1 MNGPVPIV
9 PGRLM
14 PYDFTVTV
22 MFARHVEMPRPT
34 GHTAPARSESTY
46 SAPAVTCNVALSRHP
61 SLDTLPSEKT
71 SRPDITDRNDNHI
84 RNNCN
89 SCTEA

>member
-46 SAPAVTCNVALSRHP
+46 SAPSVTWAWDATLHSAVIP
-61 SLDTLPSEKT
+61 SPVSLERKP
-71 SRPDITDRNDNHI
+71 SRPDIADRN
-84 RNNCN
+84 
-89 SCTEA
+89 